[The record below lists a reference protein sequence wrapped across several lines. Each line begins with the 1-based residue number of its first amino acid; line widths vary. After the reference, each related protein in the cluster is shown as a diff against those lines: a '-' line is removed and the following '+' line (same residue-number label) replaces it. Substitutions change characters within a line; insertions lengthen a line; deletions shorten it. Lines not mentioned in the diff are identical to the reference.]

1 MPQVRARHTWYMVTT
16 YPGSASSEPWL
27 IATATLGPAPPMPPA
42 IPVDAPKLPPVTAL
56 KTLARVGR
64 FVRPYQRQVVFAA
77 IALVFAAAAVLAI
90 GQGLKFVIDRGF
102 AAGSAAELDR
112 SLALMLGVIVVMAA
126 ATYCRF
132 YFVSWLGE
140 RVTAD
145 LRRAV
150 FDHLLALP
158 PGYFEVMRTGEVIS
172 RLTNDTTMLET
183 VIGSSASMAI
193 RNLLLMIGG
202 LVMLALTSGKLTL
215 LVLVGVPVVL
225 VPIILFGRRVR
236 KLARSS
242 QDRVGE
248 VGAYVDEALHEIRT
262 VQAYGHEDEDRR
274 QFGARVE
281 EAFGTA
287 LQRIRQRA
295 LLVATVILLVF
306 GAVGVILWI
315 GGHDVVAGRISPG
328 QLSAFVFYAVIVAGA
343 AGTISEVIG
352 DLQRA
357 AGATERLFELLVIE
371 PEIRAPAGPVPLPSP
386 ARGTVQFRDVTFHYP
401 SRPDAAALDD
411 FALVVE
417 AGEKVALV
425 GPSGAGKTTV
435 FQLLLRFYDPQ
446 RGSVRI
452 DDVDLRAADPA
463 DVRAHVAVVPQE
475 PVIFAASVLDNVRY
489 GRPGAT
495 DAEVRA
501 ACDAAYATEFV
512 ELLPDELESHLGERG
527 VRLSGGQRQR
537 LAIARAIL
545 ADRPI
550 LLLDEA
556 TSALDAESERMV
568 QLALERLMA
577 GRTVLIIAHRLATIR
592 HSDRIAVMER
602 GRIIATGTHDE
613 LTRSN
618 PLYSRLA
625 ALQFGAAE
633 GRPAELLGR
642 ASG

>member
-1 MPQVRARHTWYMVTT
+1 MASPRA
-16 YPGSASSEPWL
+16 
-27 IATATLGPAPPMPPA
+27 A
-42 IPVDAPKLPPVTAL
+42 IPLDAPKLPPITAAR
-56 KTLARVGR
+56 TLTRVGR
-64 FVRPYQRQVVFAA
+64 FLRPYRRQVVYAC
-77 IALVFAAAAVLAI
+77 IALLFAAAAVLTI
-90 GQGLKFVIDRGF
+90 GQGLKFVIDRGVG
-102 AAGSAAELDR
+102 AGSGAELDR
-112 SLALMLGVIVVMAA
+112 ALAFSLVVVCVMAV
-126 ATYCRF
+126 ATYARF

-193 RNLLLMIGG
+193 RNVLLMIGG
-202 LVMLALTSGKLTL
+202 LVMLALTSAKLTA

-225 VPIILFGRRVR
+225 VPIIYFGRRVR
-236 KLARSS
+236 HLARAS
-242 QDRVGE
+242 QDRVGA

-262 VQAYGHEDEDRR
+262 VQAYGHEALDRR
-274 QFGARVE
+274 QFGDRVE
-281 EAFGTA
+281 AAFATA

-295 LLVATVILLVF
+295 FLVATVIVLVF

-315 GGHDVVAGRISPG
+315 GGHDVVAGRISAG
-328 QLSAFVFYAVIVAGA
+328 ELSAFVFYAVIVAGA

-357 AGATERLFELLVIE
+357 AGATERLFELLAIE
-371 PEIRAPAGPVPLPSP
+371 PAIRAPAHPVALPDP
-386 ARGTVQFRDVTFHYP
+386 AQGVVVFRDVTFHYP
-401 SRPDAAALDD
+401 SRPDTAALAA
-411 FALVVE
+411 FSLEVR

-446 RGSVRI
+446 RGAITI
-452 DDVDLRAADPA
+452 DGVALDAADPGHIRDRLA
-463 DVRAHVAVVPQE
+463 LVPQE
-475 PVIFAASVLDNVRY
+475 PVIFAASVLENVRY
-489 GRPGAT
+489 GRPEAS
-495 DAEVRA
+495 DAEVEA
-501 ACDAAYATEFV
+501 ACAAAFATEFI
-512 ELLPDELESHLGERG
+512 EMLPDRYHAFLGERG

-556 TSALDAESERMV
+556 TSALDAQSERMV
-568 QLALERLMA
+568 QLALERLMV

-592 HSDRIAVMER
+592 HADRIAVMEQ

-613 LTRSN
+613 LVRGN
-618 PLYSRLA
+618 ALYARLA
-625 ALQFGAAE
+625 ALQFGDRTGAE
-633 GRPAELLGR
+633 RMVADGAL
-642 ASG
+642 

>member
-1 MPQVRARHTWYMVTT
+1 MASPEISTT
-16 YPGSASSEPWL
+16 PE
-27 IATATLGPAPPMPPA
+27 
-42 IPVDAPKLPPVTAL
+42 APKLPPLTAL
-56 KTLARVGR
+56 RMLTRVWR
-64 FVRPYQRQVVFAA
+64 FVRPYRRQVVFAA
-77 IALVFAAAAVLAI
+77 IALVFAAGAVLTI

-102 AAGSAAELDR
+102 AAGSGPELDR
-112 SLALMLGVIVVMAA
+112 TLAFMLVVVMAL
-126 ATYCRF
+126 ATYARF
-132 YFVSWLGE
+132 YFVSWIGE

-150 FDHLLALP
+150 FDHLLSLP

-193 RNLLLMIGG
+193 RNALLMVGG

-225 VPIILFGRRVR
+225 VPIIFFGRRVR
-236 KLARSS
+236 KLSRST

-262 VQAYGHEDEDRR
+262 VQAYGHEAEDRQ

-281 EAFGTA
+281 QAFGTA
-287 LQRIRQRA
+287 LQRIRQRS
-295 LLVATVILLVF
+295 LLVAAVILLVF
-306 GAVGVILWI
+306 GSVGVILWI
-315 GGHDVVAGRISPG
+315 GGHDVVAGRITAG
-328 QLSAFVFYAVIVAGA
+328 QLSAFVFYAVVVAGA
-343 AGTISEVIG
+343 AGTISEVMG

-357 AGATERLFELLVIE
+357 AGATERLFELLAIE
-371 PEIRAPAGPVPLPSP
+371 PAIRAPGHPVALPVPV
-386 ARGTVQFRDVTFHYP
+386 RGTVSLTDVTFHYP
-401 SRPDAAALDD
+401 SRPDTAALHE
-411 FALVVE
+411 FSLAVG

-446 RGSVRI
+446 EGTVCVDGI
-452 DDVDLRAADPA
+452 DARRVDPA
-463 DVRAHVAVVPQE
+463 ALRDRMALVPQD
-475 PVIFAASVLDNVRY
+475 PVIFAASVTDNVRY
-489 GRPGAT
+489 GRPEAT
-495 DAEVRA
+495 TEQVRA
-501 ACDAAYATEFV
+501 ACEAAFATEFIDK
-512 ELLPDELESHLGERG
+512 LPERFDSFLGERG

-577 GRTVLIIAHRLATIR
+577 GRTVIIIAHRLATIR
-592 HSDRIAVMER
+592 HSDRIAVID
-602 GRIIATGTHDE
+602 GGKLIATGTHDA
-613 LTRSN
+613 LTQTN
-618 PLYSRLA
+618 PLYARLA
-625 ALQFGAAE
+625 ALQFGVAA
-633 GRPAELLGR
+633 
-642 ASG
+642 

>member
-1 MPQVRARHTWYMVTT
+1 MARAY
-16 YPGSASSEPWL
+16 
-27 IATATLGPAPPMPPA
+27 AP
-42 IPVDAPKLPPVTAL
+42 ISIDAPKLPPMTAL

-64 FVRPYQRQVVFAA
+64 FVRPYRRQVAFAA
-77 IALVFAAAAVLAI
+77 IALLLAAASVLTI

-102 AAGSAAELDR
+102 AAGSGAELDR
-112 SLALMLGVIVVMAA
+112 TLLFTLGVVLVMAV
-126 ATYCRF
+126 ATYARF

-150 FDHLLALP
+150 FDHLMSLP

-193 RNLLLMIGG
+193 RNVLLMIGG

-215 LVLVGVPVVL
+215 LVLVGVPLVL
-225 VPIILFGRRVR
+225 VPIIFFGRRVR
-236 KLARSS
+236 RLARAS
-242 QDRVGE
+242 QDRVGD
-248 VGAYVDEALHEIRT
+248 VSAYVDEALHEIRT
-262 VQAYGHEDEDRR
+262 VQAYGHEAEDRR

-281 EAFGTA
+281 DAFGTA
-287 LQRIRQRA
+287 LQRIHQRA
-295 LLVATVILLVF
+295 LLVAAVIVLVF

-315 GGHDVVAGRISPG
+315 GGHDVVAGRISAG
-328 QLSAFVFYAVIVAGA
+328 QLSAFVFYAVIVASA
-343 AGTISEVIG
+343 AGTISETIG

-357 AGATERLFELLVIE
+357 AGATERLFELLAIE
-371 PEIRAPAGPVPLPSP
+371 PTIRPPAHPVALPLP
-386 ARGTVQFRDVTFHYP
+386 ARGTVAFDDVTFRYP
-401 SRPDAAALDD
+401 SRPDTAALDG
-411 FALVVE
+411 FTLAVA

-446 RGSVRI
+446 AGRVTI
-452 DDVDLRAADPA
+452 DGVNLVDADPVA
-463 DVRAHVAVVPQE
+463 LRTRLAVVPQE

-495 DAEVRA
+495 DAEVVA
-501 ACDAAYATEFV
+501 ACEAAFATEFIDR
-512 ELLPDELESHLGERG
+512 LPEKFGSYLGERG

-568 QLALERLMA
+568 QMALERLMT
-577 GRTVLIIAHRLATIR
+577 GRTVIIIAHRLATIR
-592 HSDRIAVMER
+592 HADRIAVMER

-613 LTRSN
+613 LTASN
-618 PLYSRLA
+618 PLYARLA
-625 ALQFGAAE
+625 ALQFGE
-633 GRPAELLGR
+633 GAGPTASASSEPALEKQ
-642 ASG
+642 